1 MILDSFLL
9 DCITCYYFW
18 LSKFTTHLHN
28 TLFTHHK
35 IIASYRT
42 LFLYAALGDI
52 GVLNDNIQSAIIW
65 AVRFENEP
73 GVRAEAC
80 RTLVRVQIRGSEV
93 AGLLQDKLL
102 VEPDDMVRE

>member
-1 MILDSFLL
+1 M
-9 DCITCYYFW
+9 C
-18 LSKFTTHLHN
+18 LSKFTSHPQN
-28 TLFTHHK
+28 TFFTYH
-35 IIASYRT
+35 ISYVDGISH
-42 LFLYAALGDI
+42 FVSSFAALGDI